1 MKGDYF
7 NPIGGLPP
15 QMELTTDRALSTNA
29 YLVIPA
35 RSLTDIVTSNL
46 PYWEDTR
53 LWILAQPQS
62 GFIQTFTH
70 YLMEVEPGG
79 GSPNAEPDSEC
90 EAILFITEGEF
101 ALRLYGD
108 ELFNLESGNYVYLP
122 PDEEWSLRNVGNEV
136 GNFHWIR
143 KRYEFIDGV
152 SPPDFFISHDREIIP
167 EPMAHSNGTWFTQR
181 FVDPDDVSHD
191 MHVNIVSFEPG
202 GSIPFLETHP
212 MEHGI
217 YILQGK
223 GVYNLN
229 NDWVEVEAGDYL
241 ALRAF
246 CPQACYAGGP
256 NQFRYLLYK
265 DVNRHPRF

>member
-1 MKGDYF
+1 MKGEYY
-7 NPIGGLPP
+7 NPPGGLPP
-15 QMELTTDRALSTNA
+15 QAHLTTDRAKSTES

-46 PYWEDTR
+46 PFWEDTR

-70 YLMEVEPGG
+70 YLVEVEPGG
-79 GSPNAEPDSEC
+79 GSSLAEPDSEC
-90 EAILFITEGEF
+90 ESVLFITEGEF
-101 ALRLYGD
+101 
-108 ELFNLESGNYVYLP
+108 ELQRFGQEYYNLEPGSYVFLP
-122 PDEEWSLRNVGNEV
+122 PDEEWALKNDCNHI

-143 KRYEFIDGV
+143 KKYEFIDGIT
-152 SPPDFFISHDREIIP
+152 PPDFFVLHEKEIIP
-167 EPMAHSNGTWFTQR
+167 EPMENSNRTWFTQR
-181 FVDPDDVSHD
+181 FVDPEDVSFD

-229 NDWVEVEAGDYL
+229 NDWIEVEAGDYM

-246 CPQACYAGGP
+246 CPQGCYAGGP
-256 NQFRYLLYK
+256 EQFKYLLYK
-265 DVNRHPRF
+265 NVNRHPKF